1 MNCRICNSAIIKEK
15 ITARE
20 MLNGTRL
27 PFIYFTCAECLTVQ
41 IESTDLDM
49 TKYYNEKYY
58 SLSDK
63 IQKKNRLTYLRNAA
77 AILGKVNLIGNI
89 LELIFPIYKEY
100 KLCANLININSRIL
114 DIGCGNGEFLKILD
128 SLGFKDLTGI
138 EPYLTKTIE
147 YNSNF
152 KIQRTEIDSLDDSFD
167 LIRLHHVFE
176 HVSDPIKTLQ
186 SVYKNLS
193 SSGTVVLTIP
203 IADYVYN
210 TYKENSYIL
219 QAPHHFHLF
228 TLNGITRLTQSS
240 GFKIQRVVR
249 NARGIS
255 NWIYISELW
264 NNNITTD
271 ESIHLPIPPI
281 TLIQKISFWWQ
292 ERKLIWNKQGDN
304 VTLILTK

>member
-1 MNCRICNSAIIKEK
+1 
-15 ITARE
+15 
-20 MLNGTRL
+20 
-27 PFIYFTCAECLTVQ
+27 
-41 IESTDLDM
+41 
-49 TKYYNEKYY
+49 
-58 SLSDK
+58 
-63 IQKKNRLTYLRNAA
+63 
-77 AILGKVNLIGNI
+77 
-89 LELIFPIYKEY
+89 
-100 KLCANLININSRIL
+100 
-114 DIGCGNGEFLKILD
+114 
-128 SLGFKDLTGI
+128 LGFKDLTGI

-264 NNNITTD
+264 NNNITKHTLNKYFPD
-271 ESIHLPIPPI
+271 ENKLKSYLLNSNNLHNISYPCSVSLFGDSFCFCSI
-281 TLIQKISFWWQ
+281 SS
-292 ERKLIWNKQGDN
+292 R
-304 VTLILTK
+304 